1 MADQNITFRIDGPI
15 IKDEYPLHEVIAI
28 LDSFHSILDQSYL
41 VLASKN
47 RMTRVERLNFRI
59 LSSRTQTG
67 SLIQYLRLIYE
78 VSEPLLPLFPQLT
91 SPDIWKSAKA
101 AFDFLKTVINLRRNG
116 KKYTVSAPNNEGII
130 VLNSQGSA
138 PVSITQNVF
147 NIAERSLDGYKTITN
162 QIEEGRIETIS
173 ALDNKKEGIVLT
185 NEERKL
191 FNPEIKVEDNPVNV
205 TGRIFD
211 FNTEKLAG
219 KLRVSDGQPVPARD
233 YNFLLIGNQDFVPYI
248 MAMTVPEVT
257 LRCLP
262 EIEQHPT
269 GAKYIFR
276 LQALSLM
283 NK

>member
-1 MADQNITFRIDGPI
+1 
-15 IKDEYPLHEVIAI
+15 
-28 LDSFHSILDQSYL
+28 
-41 VLASKN
+41 
-47 RMTRVERLNFRI
+47 
-59 LSSRTQTG
+59 
-67 SLIQYLRLIYE
+67 
-78 VSEPLLPLFPQLT
+78 
-91 SPDIWKSAKA
+91 
-101 AFDFLKTVINLRRNG
+101 
-116 KKYTVSAPNNEGII
+116 
-130 VLNSQGSA
+130 
-138 PVSITQNVF
+138 
-147 NIAERSLDGYKTITN
+147 
-162 QIEEGRIETIS
+162 
-173 ALDNKKEGIVLT
+173 LDNKKEGIVLT